1 MIIIILSV
9 GLDLASVFTPFYT
22 GNHLRRK
29 MVRATAIELKRQGV
43 TVPDPAK
50 SNSPQVIIILNSLS
64 SFIFIFFFF
73 LMMQDI
79 LEGIDTISD
88 ADLLVGN
95 PRQKEQKRAPN
106 SKGMT

>member
-73 LMMQDI
+73 FN
-79 LEGIDTISD
+79 D
-88 ADLLVGN
+88 AGYF
-95 PRQKEQKRAPN
+95 R
-106 SKGMT
+106 GH